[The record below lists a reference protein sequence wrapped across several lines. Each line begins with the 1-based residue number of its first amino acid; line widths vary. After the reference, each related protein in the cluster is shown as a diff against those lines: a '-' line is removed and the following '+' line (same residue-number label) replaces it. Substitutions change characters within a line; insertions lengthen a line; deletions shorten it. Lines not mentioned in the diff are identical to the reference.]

1 MVRSRQSGRNSAMDD
16 VDLIAKLRQGQRDLL
31 FARLSDDNHM
41 RLIFIIDD
49 VIARLQMMP
58 VDRSEAAILEDEEI
72 DYDVMAARP

>member
-1 MVRSRQSGRNSAMDD
+1 MDD

-49 VIARLQMMP
+49 VVARLQMMP
-58 VDRSEAAILEDEEI
+58 VDRSEAAILEDEAI
-72 DYDVMAARP
+72 DYDVMTARS

>member
-1 MVRSRQSGRNSAMDD
+1 MDD

>member
-1 MVRSRQSGRNSAMDD
+1 MDD
-16 VDLIAKLRQGQRDLL
+16 VDLIAKLRQGQRGLL

>member
-1 MVRSRQSGRNSAMDD
+1 MDD

-49 VIARLQMMP
+49 IVARLQMMP
-58 VDRSEAAILEDEEI
+58 VDRSEAAILEDEAI
-72 DYDVMAARP
+72 DYDVMTARS

>member
-1 MVRSRQSGRNSAMDD
+1 MDD
-16 VDLIAKLRQGQRDLL
+16 VDLIAKLRQGRRDLL

-58 VDRSEAAILEDEEI
+58 VDRSEAAIFEDEEI

>member
-1 MVRSRQSGRNSAMDD
+1 MDD
-16 VDLIAKLRQGQRDLL
+16 VDLIAKLRQGRRDLL